1 MRSEKAIESYLSRQV
16 KSIGGMCIK
25 LANTG
30 FNGIPDRLIL
40 CNGKAFLVELKAP
53 SGRLSEV
60 QKARHKQL
68 NEIGFEVATLWNFEQ
83 VDRFMERIKC

>member
-1 MRSEKAIESYLSRQV
+1 MKAEKAVESYLSRQV
-16 KSIGGMCIK
+16 KALGGMCIK

-30 FNGIPDRLIL
+30 YNGIPDRLVL
-40 CNGKAFLVELKAP
+40 CNGKAYLVELKAP

-68 NEIGFEVATLWNFEQ
+68 ENIGFKVATLWNFEQ
-83 VDRFMERIKC
+83 VDWFMEMLKC